1 VHSDDPLAGS
11 GIDLVE
17 PVISTSG
24 VNPAGATGLPSPDS
38 DPESGVNM
46 GVGERPAHGRQWRI
60 RCQDVADRERFV
72 TLFVEHGRVV
82 LVGPPGESAVLTP
95 GQLSLLR
102 SALQEAAD
110 EAER

>member
-1 VHSDDPLAGS
+1 V
-11 GIDLVE
+11 
-17 PVISTSG
+17 
-24 VNPAGATGLPSPDS
+24 
-38 DPESGVNM
+38 
-46 GVGERPAHGRQWRI
+46 
-60 RCQDVADRERFV
+60 RCQDVANRERFL

-95 GQLSLLR
+95 AQLTQLR

>member
-1 VHSDDPLAGS
+1 VVDPV
-11 GIDLVE
+11 D
-17 PVISTSG
+17 PVSSAVG
-24 VNPAGATGLPSPDS
+24 VTTATAARPTHR
-38 DPESGVNM
+38 PESVLG
-46 GVGERPAHGRQWRI
+46 GQHGAGERPGRTRQWRV
-60 RCQDVADRERFV
+60 RCQDVANRERFL

-95 GQLSLLR
+95 AQLTQLR

>member
-1 VHSDDPLAGS
+1 MAVDG
-11 GIDLVE
+11 
-17 PVISTSG
+17 
-24 VNPAGATGLPSPDS
+24 
-38 DPESGVNM
+38 
-46 GVGERPAHGRQWRI
+46 RPAQSRQWRI
-60 RCQDVADRERFV
+60 RCQDAANRERFV

>member
-1 VHSDDPLAGS
+1 M
-11 GIDLVE
+11 DLVE
-17 PVISTSG
+17 PVSSTTG
-24 VNPAGATGLPSPDS
+24 VSLAAAPARPTLRS
-38 DPESGVNM
+38 DPEFGINM
-46 GVGERPAHGRQWRI
+46 GVDERPGRARQWRV
-60 RCQDVADRERFV
+60 RCQDVANRERFL

-95 GQLSLLR
+95 GQLSQLR